1 MLEEIFDNTKQ
12 KMQKSIDALDAAF
25 NRIRTGRAS
34 PAILDPIMVEYYGQ
48 DTAISGVA
56 NVGVEDG
63 RTLTITPWEK
73 PMVVAIEKAILKSN
87 LGLNPQTSGE
97 TIRLVMP
104 ALTEETRKSYIKDA
118 KAEAEV
124 GRVSIR
130 NARKAANTAIK
141 TLLKDKELNED
152 EARDA
157 EDEVQKMTNAYIATI
172 EKHLAVKEKELITV

>member
-1 MLEEIFDNTKQ
+1 MLEEIYDSSKV

-34 PAILDPIMVEYYGQ
+34 PTILDPITVEYYGQ
-48 DTAISGVA
+48 DTAISAVA

-118 KAEAEV
+118 KAEAET

-130 NARKAANTAIK
+130 NARKSANTAIK
-141 TLLKDKELNED
+141 ALLKEKEINED
-152 EARDA
+152 EARAA
-157 EDEVQKMTNAYIATI
+157 EEEVQKITNSFIATV
-172 EKHLAVKEKELITV
+172 EEHLAVKEKELITV